1 MHQESVLLVKRRK
14 MGCICPFQSW
24 LSCYKNWQVLK
35 EEEEKSRWRLE
46 KGLEEA
52 DRKERGLGV
61 REEEGDEAEEGT
73 ERLSSVKEEPTVH

>member
-1 MHQESVLLVKRRK
+1 MHQESVPLVKGRK
-14 MGCICPFQSW
+14 MGCICPSQSC
-24 LSCYKNWQVLK
+24 LSCSKNGQVLK

-52 DRKERGLGV
+52 DRKERELGA

-73 ERLSSVKEEPTVH
+73 ESLSSVKEEPTVH